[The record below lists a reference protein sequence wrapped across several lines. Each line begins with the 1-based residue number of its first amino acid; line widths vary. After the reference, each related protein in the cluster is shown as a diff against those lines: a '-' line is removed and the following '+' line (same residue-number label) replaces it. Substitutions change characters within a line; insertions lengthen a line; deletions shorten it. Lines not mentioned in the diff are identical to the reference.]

1 MVPIPKSA
9 ILFYSTT
16 SHIHYNDD
24 DDKRR
29 PVSSPT
35 THHWPFQFSS
45 LQCNI
50 IESTRWTVNETPT
63 RPTLFRPFLFIDE
76 LGGGWFCLLLPPP
89 LGPITNYPLYTAEYR
104 ETLPATTP
112 QAEHCRPLFDYSC
125 SEIRVT
131 RMRSL
136 EYRTQLP
143 ADLDTIGII
152 PPTAAVLYSVRR
164 LFRPPFTTRRC
175 TSSSVAVEKILAK
188 CRLTTIPSVTRSW
201 TFGLRH
207 KVGSGV

>member
-9 ILFYSTT
+9 ILLYSTT

-76 LGGGWFCLLLPPP
+76 LGGGWFCLLLPPLSVP
-89 LGPITNYPLYTAEYR
+89 SP
-104 ETLPATTP
+104 TTRCTP
-112 QAEHCRPLFDYSC
+112 PSTGKRCPPRPHKLNTVGHYSI
-125 SEIRVT
+125 IRV
-131 RMRSL
+131 RRSVW
-136 EYRTQLP
+136 RVW
-143 ADLDTIGII
+143 D
-152 PPTAAVLYSVRR
+152 
-164 LFRPPFTTRRC
+164 
-175 TSSSVAVEKILAK
+175 
-188 CRLTTIPSVTRSW
+188 RSNTERSCLQTW
-201 TFGLRH
+201 IQ
-207 KVGSGV
+207 SE